1 MQTVPAELVTHLV
14 RTTDL
19 SPTEASRVVADVL
32 AYYTETAAEWV
43 RRRHGEL
50 QRSGLT
56 NDAIFERISEELPDR
71 RFQADVLSTRQL
83 RRIVYS

>member
-1 MQTVPAELVTHLV
+1 MSTVPADLVTHLV

-19 SPTEASRVVADVL
+19 SPAEASRVVADVL
-32 AYYTETAAEWV
+32 TYYTETATDWV
-43 RRRHGEL
+43 RRRHSEL

-56 NDAIFERISEELPDR
+56 NDAIFERISGELPNR
-71 RFQADVLSTRQL
+71 RFQAGTLSARQL